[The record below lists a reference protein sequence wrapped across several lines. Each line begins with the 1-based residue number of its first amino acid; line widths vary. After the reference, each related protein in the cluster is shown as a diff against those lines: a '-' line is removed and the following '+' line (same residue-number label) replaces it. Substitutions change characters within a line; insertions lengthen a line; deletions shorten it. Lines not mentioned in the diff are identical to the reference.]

1 MSKIDKDK
9 ILKGLEQTSKAYPNI
24 FGEGTSFV
32 DDFNK
37 LLEVIGADPSE
48 KMRVKLEELTEA
60 SDSLLEQEEKTKQS
74 VEAAQAEIEK
84 LRKEGI

>member
-1 MSKIDKDK
+1 MKGGRIVMSKIDKDK

-32 DDFNK
+32 DDFNI
-37 LLEVIGADPSE
+37 LLEVMSKSPS
-48 KMRVKLEELTEA
+48 
-60 SDSLLEQEEKTKQS
+60 EKTKQS

>member
-32 DDFNK
+32 DDFNT
-37 LLEVIGADPSE
+37 LLEVMSKSPSE
-48 KMRVKLEELTEA
+48 KTKVKLEELTEA
-60 SDSLLEQEEKTKQS
+60 SDKLIKQTEKTKQS